1 MTTTDDI
8 ELRRTIVDLDK
19 RYLWHPYTEMGHWI
33 EHGKPLVIQRAE
45 RSRLFDVDGRSFID
59 GNASW
64 WTSLLGHNHP
74 RLVAALTRQASKLS
88 HCSLAGITH
97 EPAAMLAAELVSV
110 APTGLTRAFFS
121 DDGSTSVEVAV
132 KLCVQ
137 YWQQTGHPN
146 RYRFV
151 ALDGAYHGD
160 TLAPT
165 SLGGVEEFRSPF
177 GRIVM
182 QVVHVPPALDGY
194 EQAFEHVRD
203 LLHRESDS
211 IAAVVVEPMV
221 QGSAGMR
228 TYSAKYLSQ
237 LRALTKELGT
247 LLVADEVFTGY
258 GRTGPFWACEHADV
272 QPDILCTAKGFSG
285 GMLPMSATLVS
296 EPVFQAFVGD
306 KNRAFYYGH
315 TFCGNPLGAAV
326 AREVL
331 AVYRDE
337 AILLHAAAKSKKIAQ
352 AFAAFGQRP
361 YVRAA
366 RSLGMIG
373 AVELANESG
382 YFSDS
387 GWRVY
392 DEALRRG
399 AYIRP
404 LGNVVYVTPAL
415 NIPDEDLEELLAT
428 VGESLDAA
436 LGK

>member
-1 MTTTDDI
+1 
-8 ELRRTIVDLDK
+8 
-19 RYLWHPYTEMGHWI
+19 
-33 EHGKPLVIQRAE
+33 
-45 RSRLFDVDGRSFID
+45 
-59 GNASW
+59 
-64 WTSLLGHNHP
+64 
-74 RLVAALTRQASKLS
+74 
-88 HCSLAGITH
+88 
-97 EPAAMLAAELVSV
+97 
-110 APTGLTRAFFS
+110 
-121 DDGSTSVEVAV
+121 
-132 KLCVQ
+132 
-137 YWQQTGHPN
+137 
-146 RYRFV
+146 
-151 ALDGAYHGD
+151 
-160 TLAPT
+160 
-165 SLGGVEEFRSPF
+165 
-177 GRIVM
+177 
-182 QVVHVPPALDGY
+182 
-194 EQAFEHVRD
+194 
-203 LLHRESDS
+203 
-211 IAAVVVEPMV
+211 MV

-228 TYSAKYLSQ
+228 TYSANYLSQ

-296 EPVFQAFVGD
+296 EPVFQAFLGH
-306 KNRAFYYGH
+306 KSRAFHYGH

-331 AVYRDE
+331 AIYRDE

-373 AVELANESG
+373 AVELADESG

>member
-1 MTTTDDI
+1 MTTPNL
-8 ELRRTIVDLDK
+8 ELRQTLEALDK
-19 RYLWHPYTEMGHWI
+19 RYLWHPYTEMGNWI
-33 EHGKPLVIQRAE
+33 ENGKPLVIQRSE
-45 RSRLFDVDGRSFID
+45 RSRLYDFDGRSYID

-74 RLVAALTRQASKLS
+74 RLVAALTRQAGELS

-97 EPAAMLAAELVSV
+97 EPAARLAAELVSV
-110 APTGLTRAFFS
+110 APANLTRAFFS

-137 YWQQTGHPN
+137 YWQQSSFPN

-151 ALDGAYHGD
+151 ALEGAYHGD

-165 SLGGVEEFRSPF
+165 SLGGVREFRSPF
-177 GRIVM
+177 ERIVM
-182 QVVHVPPALDGY
+182 EVVHVPPAIGGY
-194 EQAFEHVRD
+194 EQAFEHVRE
-203 LLHRESDS
+203 LLLRESDS

-228 TYSAKYLSQ
+228 MYAAEYLSN
-237 LRALTKELGT
+237 LRALTEELGI
-247 LLVADEVFTGY
+247 LFVADEVFTGY
-258 GRTGPFWACEHADV
+258 GRTGPFWACEHANV
-272 QPDILCTAKGFSG
+272 QPDILCTAKGFCG
-285 GMLPMSATLVS
+285 GMLPMAATLVS
-296 EPVFQAFVGD
+296 ENVFQAFVGD
-306 KNRAFYYGH
+306 KSRAFYYGH

-331 AVYRDE
+331 AIYRDE
-337 AILLHAAAKSKKIAQ
+337 AIVERAAAKSKKIAT
-352 AFAAFGQRP
+352 AFAEFGQRK
-361 YVRAA
+361 YARSS

-373 AVELANESG
+373 AVELADTSG

-404 LGNVVYVTPAL
+404 LGNVVYITPAL
-415 NIPDEDLEELLAT
+415 NIPDADLDELLAI
-428 VGESLDAA
+428 VGDSMDAA
-436 LGK
+436 LGG